1 MSDTATTPSRYAI
14 IRFHKYKSGSAIQK
28 VKDHNIRA
36 EGKQPDGVDPSKSHL
51 NVIEGAQTNEEFDE
65 AMKARMATLTR
76 KPRPDANRLCQAVV
90 TGSPSVFDGLTRE
103 QSIELLRHGV
113 EFVSAKVGRENI
125 VRVSFHFDE
134 ETPHA
139 HIDFVPVVTRER
151 VTKHKRDMVTTLD
164 AQRLLGGPVELEQW
178 WTDWADLLKSKG
190 YDVERATTAAERMEK
205 GIKRPKHKTTRQW
218 WGERMQEAETV
229 MDAACDMYVR
239 ADDARQ
245 AAELDRSRGNAI
257 LIASALAMKDKAAQ
271 VARDA
276 LQDERQRLDAEAA
289 RVEKVRKDNAVL
301 ATEIAVKGLEL
312 AENIQEIEF
321 ITGGVVEP
329 FDHGAALEAAIRE
342 DERRRGWSNSNS
354 GFGI

>member
-1 MSDTATTPSRYAI
+1 MSDSTTSPSRYAI

-51 NVIEGAQTNEEFDE
+51 NVIEGAQTNQEFDD
-65 AMKARMATLTR
+65 AVKARMATLTR

-90 TGSPSVFDGLTRE
+90 TGSPAVFDGLTRE

-113 EFVSAKVGRENI
+113 EFVSKKVGRENI

-151 VTKHKRDMVTTLD
+151 KTKHKQDMVTTLD

-178 WTDWADLLKSKG
+178 WTDYAEMLKSKG
-190 YDVERATTAAERMEK
+190 YDVERATTAAERMER

-245 AAELDRSRGNAI
+245 AAELDRSRAQAEIQRGHAV
-257 LIASALAMKDKAAQ
+257 LIASAWAMKDKAATL
-271 VARDA
+271 ARDA
-276 LQDERQRLDAEAA
+276 LKDEREQLENKQKQLSEDASLVAFVAKKVMDRERELEVITAGLVQPQAHDYMADLDA
-289 RVEKVRKDNAVL
+289 VENYRSSKEYGN
-301 ATEIAVKGLEL
+301 GL
-312 AENIQEIEF
+312 
-321 ITGGVVEP
+321 GY
-329 FDHGAALEAAIRE
+329 
-342 DERRRGWSNSNS
+342 
-354 GFGI
+354 

>member
-1 MSDTATTPSRYAI
+1 MSDSTTSPSRYAI

-36 EGKQPDGVDPSKSHL
+36 EGKQPDGVDPSRSHL

-90 TGSPSVFDGLTRE
+90 TGSPAVFKDLTRE

-151 VTKHKRDMVTTLD
+151 KTKHKRDMVTTLD

-178 WTDWADLLKSKG
+178 WTDYAELLKSKG

-218 WGERMQEAETV
+218 WGERMKEAETV
-229 MDAACDMYVR
+229 MDAACEKY
-239 ADDARQ
+239 AQ
-245 AAELDRSRGNAI
+245 AEAEKEATKLDRSRAQAEIQRGHAV
-257 LIASALAMKDKAAQ
+257 LIASAWAMKDKAAQ

-276 LQDERQRLDAEAA
+276 LKDERQQLEQKRKQLSEDASLVAFVA
-289 RVEKVRKDNAVL
+289 KK
-301 ATEIAVKGLEL
+301 
-312 AENIQEIEF
+312 
-321 ITGGVVEP
+321 
-329 FDHGAALEAAIRE
+329 
-342 DERRRGWSNSNS
+342 
-354 GFGI
+354 

>member
-1 MSDTATTPSRYAI
+1 MSDSTTSPSRYAI

-90 TGSPSVFDGLTRE
+90 TGSPAVFDGLTRE

-113 EFVSAKVGRENI
+113 EFVSKKVGRENI

-218 WGERMQEAETV
+218 WGERMQQVEDV

-239 ADDARQ
+239 ADDARKQ
-245 AAELDRSRGNAI
+245 AELE
-257 LIASALAMKDKAAQ
+257 
-271 VARDA
+271 RDA
-276 LQDERQRLDAEAA
+276 LKDERQQLEQKRKQLSEDASLVAFVAKKVMDREKELEIITAGLVQPQSHDYMADLDA
-289 RVEKVRKDNAVL
+289 VENYRSPKEYGN
-301 ATEIAVKGLEL
+301 GL
-312 AENIQEIEF
+312 
-321 ITGGVVEP
+321 GY
-329 FDHGAALEAAIRE
+329 
-342 DERRRGWSNSNS
+342 
-354 GFGI
+354 

>member
-1 MSDTATTPSRYAI
+1 MSDSTTSPSRYAI
-14 IRFHKYKSGSAIQK
+14 IRFHKYKSGSVIQK

-36 EGKQPDGVDPSKSHL
+36 EGKQPDGVDPSRSHL
-51 NVIEGAQTNEEFDE
+51 NLIEGAQTNQEFDD
-65 AMKARMATLTR
+65 AVKARMATLTR

-90 TGSPSVFDGLTRE
+90 TGSPAVFKDLTRE

-113 EFVSAKVGRENI
+113 ELVSSKVGRENI

-205 GIKRPKHKTTRQW
+205 GIKRPKHKTARQW
-218 WGERMQEAETV
+218 WGQRLKEAETV
-229 MDAACDMYVR
+229 MDAACTEFSKQQRFGQQMATTMLQKAKQR
-239 ADDARQ
+239 T
-245 AAELDRSRGNAI
+245 EAI
-257 LIASALAMKDKAAQ
+257 HAAAQ
-271 VARDA
+271 EQAQKNETEARR
-276 LQDERQRLDAEAA
+276 LHEEKQRLEEWADQLKMSAEKIAKNTGHLVTIEVPAA
-289 RVEKVRKDNAVL
+289 PRPDLAPKATVPGANAPGSPGRTAWVPS
-301 ATEIAVKGLEL
+301 ATPS
-312 AENIQEIEF
+312 
-321 ITGGVVEP
+321 P
-329 FDHGAALEAAIRE
+329 FDKPP
-342 DERRRGWSNSNS
+342 
-354 GFGI
+354 GF

>member
-1 MSDTATTPSRYAI
+1 MSDSTTSPSRYAI

-36 EGKQPDGVDPSKSHL
+36 EGKQPDGVDPSRSHL

-90 TGSPSVFDGLTRE
+90 TGSPAVFDGLTRE

-113 EFVSAKVGRENI
+113 EFVSKKVGRENI

-151 VTKHKRDMVTTLD
+151 KTKHKQDMVTTLD

-218 WGERMQEAETV
+218 WGERMQQVEDV

-239 ADDARQ
+239 ADDARKQ
-245 AAELDRSRGNAI
+245 AELE
-257 LIASALAMKDKAAQ
+257 
-271 VARDA
+271 RDA
-276 LQDERQRLDAEAA
+276 LKDERQQLEQKRKQLSEDASLVAFVAKKVMDREKELEIITAGLVQPQSHDYMADLDA
-289 RVEKVRKDNAVL
+289 VENYRSPKEYGN
-301 ATEIAVKGLEL
+301 GL
-312 AENIQEIEF
+312 
-321 ITGGVVEP
+321 
-329 FDHGAALEAAIRE
+329 
-342 DERRRGWSNSNS
+342 
-354 GFGI
+354 GF

>member
-1 MSDTATTPSRYAI
+1 MSDSTTSPSRYAI
-14 IRFHKYKSGSAIQK
+14 IRFHKYKAGSAIQK

-90 TGSPSVFDGLTRE
+90 TGSPAVFDGLTRE

-113 EFVSAKVGRENI
+113 EFVSKKVGRENI

-205 GIKRPKHKTTRQW
+205 GIKRPKHKTARQW
-218 WGERMQEAETV
+218 WGQRLKEAETV
-229 MDAACDMYVR
+229 MDAACTEFSKQQRFGQQMATDMLQKAKQR
-239 ADDARQ
+239 TEAIEATAQEQ
-245 AAELDRSRGNAI
+245 AQKNNAEAKRLHEEKQR
-257 LIASALAMKDKAAQ
+257 
-271 VARDA
+271 
-276 LQDERQRLDAEAA
+276 LQDWADQLKMSAEKIAKNTAHMVEIVVPGAPSAPAPKPSFDSAAGHKRPEAA
-289 RVEKVRKDNAVL
+289 PL
-301 ATEIAVKGLEL
+301 W
-312 AENIQEIEF
+312 
-321 ITGGVVEP
+321 TGSMPGP
-329 FDHGAALEAAIRE
+329 G
-342 DERRRGWSNSNS
+342 
-354 GFGI
+354 

>member
-1 MSDTATTPSRYAI
+1 MSNNATAPSRYAI
-14 IRFHKYKSGSAIQK
+14 IRFHKYKTGSAIKK

-36 EGKQPDGVDPSKSHL
+36 EGKQPDGVDPARSHL
-51 NVIEGAQTNEEFDE
+51 NVIEGAQTNQEFDD
-65 AMKARMATLTR
+65 AVKARMATLTR

-90 TGSPSVFDGLTRE
+90 TGSPAVFKDLTRE

-151 VTKHKRDMVTTLD
+151 KTKHKQDMVTTLD

-178 WTDWADLLKSKG
+178 WTDYAELLKSKG
-190 YDVERATTAAERMEK
+190 YDVERATTAAERMQK

-257 LIASALAMKDKAAQ
+257 LIASALAMKDKAATI
-271 VARDA
+271 ARDA
-276 LQDERQRLDAEAA
+276 LKDERARLDAETA
-289 RVEKVRKDNAVL
+289 RVEKVHKDNVAL

-312 AENIQEIEF
+312 AEKIQEIEF

>member
-1 MSDTATTPSRYAI
+1 MSDSTTSPSRYAI

-90 TGSPSVFDGLTRE
+90 TGSPAVFDGLTRE

-113 EFVSAKVGRENI
+113 EFVSKKVGRENI

-151 VTKHKRDMVTTLD
+151 KTKHKQDMVTTLD

-178 WTDWADLLKSKG
+178 WTDWAELRKSKG
-190 YDVERATTAAERMEK
+190 YDVERATTAAERMQA
-205 GIKRPKHKTTRQW
+205 GIKKPKHKTTRQW
-218 WGERMQEAETV
+218 WGERMREAEIV
-229 MDAACDMYVR
+229 MDAACEEFSTQQRNGQQM
-239 ADDARQ
+239 
-245 AAELDRSRGNAI
+245 
-257 LIASALAMKDKAAQ
+257 SALMLQKAKQRAEVIDTATRVQAQ
-271 VARDA
+271 ANLEEAKR
-276 LQDERQRLDAEAA
+276 LHEEKQRLQEWADQLKMSAEKIAKNTGHLVTIEVPSAPAA
-289 RVEKVRKDNAVL
+289 APVNEAMVPGANAPGSPGRTAWVPS
-301 ATEIAVKGLEL
+301 ATPS
-312 AENIQEIEF
+312 
-321 ITGGVVEP
+321 P
-329 FDHGAALEAAIRE
+329 FDKPP
-342 DERRRGWSNSNS
+342 
-354 GFGI
+354 GF

>member
-1 MSDTATTPSRYAI
+1 MSDSTTSPSRYAI

-36 EGKQPDGVDPSKSHL
+36 EGKQPDGVDPSRSHL

-90 TGSPSVFDGLTRE
+90 TGSPAVFKDLTRE

-151 VTKHKRDMVTTLD
+151 KTKHKRDMVTTLD

-178 WTDWADLLKSKG
+178 WTDYAELLKSKG

-218 WGERMQEAETV
+218 WGERMKEAETV
-229 MDAACDMYVR
+229 MDAACEKY
-239 ADDARQ
+239 AQ
-245 AAELDRSRGNAI
+245 AEAEKEATKLDRSRAQ
-257 LIASALAMKDKAAQ
+257 AEYSAAM
-271 VARDA
+271 
-276 LQDERQRLDAEAA
+276 LYSL
-289 RVEKVRKDNAVL
+289 
-301 ATEIAVKGLEL
+301 
-312 AENIQEIEF
+312 
-321 ITGGVVEP
+321 P
-329 FDHGAALEAAIRE
+329 P
-342 DERRRGWSNSNS
+342 RGP
-354 GFGI
+354 